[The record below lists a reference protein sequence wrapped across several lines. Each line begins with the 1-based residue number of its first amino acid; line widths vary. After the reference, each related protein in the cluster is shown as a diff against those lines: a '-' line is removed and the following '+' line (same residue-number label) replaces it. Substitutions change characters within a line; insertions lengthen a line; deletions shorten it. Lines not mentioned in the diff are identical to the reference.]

1 MKKSIFIIAA
11 MLIAVILSGCTQ
23 VAEELP
29 EGPYAAADAVLQ
41 PYPVTVGSL
50 VFEESPQNVASLSP
64 AITEIIA
71 ELGFGDRLSGRSVYC
86 EYPESIKSLDT
97 LGSAANP
104 DAAAIIEKSPQL
116 LLSQS
121 PIAKKDIT
129 AIEAAGTR
137 VLIIPAPS
145 SVDGLYELYSSI
157 YLLFNGDTGE
167 AESKSKELL
176 APLEEKLAANE
187 NILGRYVYIISPQL
201 LAAGDDTFAG
211 DFLSHMGEN
220 AAGESELTAE
230 TLADIAPE
238 LVILGPEISKEDLR
252 TVLEDAEVS
261 LDSRI
266 ICLDEETAGLLERPT
281 SRALNA
287 VDFIRNAVNSTEE
300 DDTEDTS
307 AEDSSGEEQ
316 TEE

>member
-11 MLIAVILSGCTQ
+11 MLTAAILAGCTE

-29 EGPYAAADAVLQ
+29 EGPYAAADAVIE
-41 PYPVTVGSL
+41 PYPVTIGSL
-50 VFEESPQNVASLSP
+50 VFEESPQNAASLSP
-64 AITEIIA
+64 ALTEIIA
-71 ELGFGDRLSGRSVYC
+71 ELGFGDRLSGRSIYC
-86 EYPESIKSLDT
+86 EYPESIKGLDT

-104 DAAAIIEKSPQL
+104 DSEAIIGKAPQL

-145 SVDGLYELYSSI
+145 SVEGLYELYSSI

-167 AESKSKELL
+167 AEGKAKELL
-176 APLEEKLAANE
+176 SPLEEKLAANE

-220 AAGESELTAE
+220 AAAESELTAE
-230 TLADIAPE
+230 KLAEKNPDY
-238 LVILGPEISKEDLR
+238 VILGSEISKKEFLS
-252 TVLEDAEVS
+252 LFEEAEVS

-266 ICLDEETAGLLERPT
+266 ICLDEETSELLERPT
-281 SRALNA
+281 SRAVNA
-287 VDFIRNAVNSTEE
+287 VDFIRNAVDSPEVEE
-300 DDTEDTS
+300 TEDTS
-307 AEDSSGEEQ
+307 TEDTSGEEQ

>member
-11 MLIAVILSGCTQ
+11 MLTAAILAGCTE

-29 EGPYAAADAVLQ
+29 EGPYAAADAVIE
-41 PYPVTVGSL
+41 PYPVTIGSL
-50 VFEESPQNVASLSP
+50 VFEESPQNAASLSP

-71 ELGFGDRLSGRSVYC
+71 ELGFGDRLSGRSIYC
-86 EYPESIKSLDT
+86 EYPESIKGLDT

-104 DAAAIIEKSPQL
+104 DAEAIIGKAPQL

-145 SVDGLYELYSSI
+145 SVEGLYELYSSI

-167 AESKSKELL
+167 AEGKAKELL
-176 APLEEKLAANE
+176 SPLEEKLAANE

-220 AAGESELTAE
+220 AAAESELTAE
-230 TLADIAPE
+230 KLAEKNPDY
-238 LVILGPEISKEDLR
+238 VILGSEISKKEFLSL
-252 TVLEDAEVS
+252 LEEAEVS

-266 ICLDEETAGLLERPT
+266 ICLDEETSELLERPT
-281 SRALNA
+281 SRAVNA
-287 VDFIRNAVNSTEE
+287 VDFIRNAVDSPEAEE
-300 DDTEDTS
+300 TEDTS
-307 AEDSSGEEQ
+307 EEQ

>member
-11 MLIAVILSGCTQ
+11 ALTAAIFSGCTE

-29 EGPYAAADAVLQ
+29 EEPYAAADAVIE

-50 VFEESPQNVASLSP
+50 VFEESPQNAATLSP
-64 AITEIIA
+64 ALTEIIA

-86 EYPESIKSLDT
+86 EYPESIRSLDT

-104 DAAAIIEKSPQL
+104 DVDAIIGKSPQL

-145 SVDGLYELYSSI
+145 SLEGLYELYSKI
-157 YLLFNGDTGE
+157 FLLFNGENGE
-167 AESKSKELL
+167 AESKAKELL
-176 APLEEKLAANE
+176 SPLEENLAANKD
-187 NILGRYVYIISPQL
+187 ILGRYVYIISPQL

-220 AAGESELTAE
+220 AADVSELTAE
-230 TLADIAPE
+230 KLAEIAPDH
-238 LVILGPEISKEDLR
+238 VILGPEISKEDFLSL
-252 TVLEDAEVS
+252 LEEAEVS
-261 LDSRI
+261 LDGRI

-281 SRALNA
+281 SRAINA
-287 VDFIRNAVNSTEE
+287 VDYIRNAVNSPEEDETEE
-300 DDTEDTS
+300 TSTEDT
-307 AEDSSGEEQ
+307 SGEEQ